1 MRDKLGTPGFCILK
15 THKCRDRPVANDF
28 QGGTIFVQAAC
39 IPALGG
45 VERKG
50 SRLELTPPSVGGS
63 VRRPHAPPRWGRF
76 FKRRRPGANQPACY
90 HFCYPTPEYRPGL
103 EGISGLEAYPKLEPN
118 KINRFG
124 IGIKAH

>member
-1 MRDKLGTPGFCILK
+1 MRDREELRSLLESRTSVLTGLWQTSI
-15 THKCRDRPVANDF
+15 RD
-28 QGGTIFVQAAC
+28 GTIFVQVAW

-76 FKRRRPGANQPACY
+76 FKRRRPGMNHAVSRLLPFLQPN
-90 HFCYPTPEYRPGL
+90 
-103 EGISGLEAYPKLEPN
+103 S
-118 KINRFG
+118 
-124 IGIKAH
+124 